1 MGGSILSATTPAATE
16 VKHTF
21 LKYLATGSR
30 EEELSPE
37 APVCMYQ
44 SLIMSPEAP
53 VHMYQSLI
61 MGCLVFLSAG
71 KKILK
76 GGRRS
81 DSHRLANDKLYVA
94 SGVLLFIWFFPIAI
108 FSSLRLFRVF
118 FSHGRAGHMLKI
130 NYFSVGSP

>member
-1 MGGSILSATTPAATE
+1 MGGSILSAMTPAATE
-16 VKHTF
+16 AKHTF

-44 SLIMSPEAP
+44 SP
-53 VHMYQSLI
+53 I

-81 DSHRLANDKLYVA
+81 DSHQLANDELYVA
-94 SGVLLFIWFFPIAI
+94 SGVLLFSWFFPTAI

-118 FSHGRAGHMLKI
+118 F
-130 NYFSVGSP
+130 FPVGVLATCSK